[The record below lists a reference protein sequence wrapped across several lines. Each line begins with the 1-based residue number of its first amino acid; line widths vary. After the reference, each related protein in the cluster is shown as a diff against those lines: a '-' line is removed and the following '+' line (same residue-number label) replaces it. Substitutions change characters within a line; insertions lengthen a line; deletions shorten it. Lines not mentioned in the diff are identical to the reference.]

1 VAHSGDLAWTEGEVP
16 AIRDF
21 GKFEF
26 TKQAFAADETRDSVD
41 QPLAR
46 IYNRAM
52 AEPQWTPES
61 VARIL
66 MNPQYCLGQHPAVDE
81 DTWIKA
87 NAKMIREMGAESYL
101 ATLLS
106 LLRDH
111 DA

>member
-1 VAHSGDLAWTEGEVP
+1 
-16 AIRDF
+16 
-21 GKFEF
+21 
-26 TKQAFAADETRDSVD
+26 
-41 QPLAR
+41 
-46 IYNRAM
+46 
-52 AEPQWTPES
+52 
-61 VARIL
+61 
-66 MNPQYCLGQHPAVDE
+66 MNPRYCLGQPPAVDE

>member
-1 VAHSGDLAWTEGEVP
+1 M
-16 AIRDF
+16 I
-21 GKFEF
+21 
-26 TKQAFAADETRDSVD
+26 SVL
-41 QPLAR
+41 PPGSWEERTVVIAR
-46 IYNRAM
+46 INNRAM

-66 MNPQYCLGQHPAVDE
+66 MNPRYCLGQPPAVDE

-87 NAKMIREMGAESYL
+87 NAKMIREMGGESYL

>member
-1 VAHSGDLAWTEGEVP
+1 MSKTG
-16 AIRDF
+16 
-21 GKFEF
+21 
-26 TKQAFAADETRDSVD
+26 SVCL
-41 QPLAR
+41 PLAH

-66 MNPQYCLGQHPAVDE
+66 MNPRYCLGQPPAVDE
-81 DTWIKA
+81 NTWIKA

-101 ATLLS
+101 ATMLS